1 MADLDRVYWKVLVI
15 RCQVGDRGAF
25 EELVA
30 QCQPRLRAFLAKM
43 VSDKTNVDDVTQEV
57 WMEVF
62 RDLGKLKDPGA
73 FLPWMYRIARNR
85 AFRILRRKSHATIP
99 IEETDAISQ
108 ATEDATFGADDARAV
123 HAALDR
129 LIPEHREVLLLRFIE
144 DMNYEDIAAVVGVP
158 VGTVRSRIH
167 NAKRLLRGIIEKGN
181 TP

>member
-1 MADLDRVYWKVLVI
+1 MADLDRVYLKVLLV
-15 RCQVGDRGAF
+15 RCQVGDRAAF

-43 VSDKTNVDDVTQEV
+43 VSGQANVDDVTQEV

-62 RDLGKLKDPGA
+62 RDLGKLNDPGA

-85 AFRILRRKSHATIP
+85 AFRILRRRAHPTIP

-108 ATEDATFGADDARAV
+108 ATGDTDFGVDDARAV

-144 DMNYEDIAAVVGVP
+144 DMSYEDIALVVGVP
-158 VGTVRSRIH
+158 IGTVRSRIH
-167 NAKRLLRGIIEKGN
+167 NAKRLLRGIIEKG
-181 TP
+181 

>member
-1 MADLDRVYWKVLVI
+1 MADLDRVYWKVLLL

-43 VSDKTNVDDVTQEV
+43 LSGKANVDDVTQDV

-62 RDLGKLKDPGA
+62 RDLRKLNDPGA

-85 AFRILRRKSHATIP
+85 AFRALRRKTHPTIP
-99 IEETDAISQ
+99 IDETDAISQ
-108 ATEDATFGADDARAV
+108 ATDERDFGADDARAV

-144 DMNYEDIAAVVGVP
+144 DMSYDDIAKVIDVP
-158 VGTVRSRIH
+158 IGTVRSRIH
-167 NAKRLLRGIIEKGN
+167 NAKRILRGIIEEGN